1 MLSIVAMTLF
11 FRIPFG
17 ALLVFSLPLM
27 LLAVGRAA
35 DEIWP
40 TRAAVAAFILAAAT
54 VSFNLG
60 FLLVTML
67 LAGPIVSVVLVGR
80 LLRELDLVAAG
91 AFFLTGSIV
100 LIAGFAGAELE
111 ATPVV
116 IGGAATLGLLVV
128 GFRLRDPQLG

>member
-1 MLSIVAMTLF
+1 MLTVVAMPLAG
-11 FRIPFG
+11 RVPFG
-17 ALLVFSLPLM
+17 AFLVFALPVVLF
-27 LLAVGRAA
+27 AVGRAT
-35 DEIWP
+35 DEVWP
-40 TRAAVAAFILAAAT
+40 TRAAVAAFLLAAAAIA
-54 VSFNLG
+54 FGFG
-60 FLLVTML
+60 FLGVALL